1 MAIAGIY
8 PPVPTFF
15 HPNEDLDVETLTRH
29 IRRLRERG
37 IANFVAL
44 GSNGEAVHLDVG
56 ERRTVISAIRE
67 SAGEQAQILAGAGGL
82 STRETIMLC
91 RLAAQAGADL
101 ALVIPPGHFRSQ
113 MSTAALQAHYLA
125 VADASPLPVVL
136 YNMPGNTAGVDLD
149 AETAIQLSAHPN
161 IVGMKDSG
169 GDLAKLAQI
178 AANADPGFQ
187 MLAGSA
193 GFLLPAL
200 AVGATGAI
208 AALANIAPAEC
219 LRLLALWQEGK
230 LVEARSLQ
238 AHLVPVNTAVT
249 AGYGVSGLK
258 AALQLVAQYG
268 GTPRRPLMPLGEGA
282 QSRLRTLLLEADLL
296 ESLGPGQPQA
306 VSEIAGGGK
315 Q

>member
-15 HPNEDLDVETLTRH
+15 HPDEDLDVETLRRH
-29 IRRLRERG
+29 IRGLRRYG

-44 GSNGEAVHLDVG
+44 GSNGEAVHLDED
-56 ERRTVISAIRE
+56 ERRVVISAIRE
-67 SAGEQAQILAGAGGL
+67 SAGEQAQILAGAGAL
-82 STRETIMLC
+82 STRETITLC

-113 MSTAALQAHYLA
+113 MTTAALRGHYLA
-125 VADASPLPVVL
+125 VADASPLPLVL
-136 YNMPGNTAGVDLD
+136 YNMPGNTAGIDLD
-149 AETAIQLSAHPN
+149 AETAIQLSYHPN

-178 AANADPGFQ
+178 AASADPGFQ

-200 AVGATGAI
+200 AVGATGVI

-219 LRLLALWQEGK
+219 LRLLALWQQGRLE
-230 LVEARSLQ
+230 EARSLQ
-238 AHLVPVNTAVT
+238 ARLVPVNTAVT
-249 AGYGVSGLK
+249 SAYGVPGLK
-258 AALQLVAQYG
+258 AALQLVAHYG
-268 GTPRRPLMPLGEGA
+268 GDPRRPLLPLGEETQG
-282 QSRLRTLLLEADLL
+282 RLRTLLLEADLMQ
-296 ESLGPGQPQA
+296 SLGPGLSQPVA
-306 VSEIAGGGK
+306 EVAGGGK

>member
-1 MAIAGIY
+1 MAIAGIF

-15 HPNEDLDVETLTRH
+15 HPNEDLDVETLTLH
-29 IRRLRERG
+29 ILRLREHG

-44 GSNGEAVHLDVG
+44 GSNGEAVHLDED

-67 SAGEQAQILAGAGGL
+67 SAGEQAQILAGAGAL
-82 STRETIMLC
+82 STRETITLC
-91 RLAAQAGADL
+91 RIAAQAGADL

-113 MSTAALQAHYLA
+113 MTTAALRAHYLA

-149 AETAIQLSAHPN
+149 AETALVLSAHPN

-178 AANADPGFQ
+178 ASNAEPGFQ
-187 MLAGSA
+187 VLAGSA

-219 LRLLALWQEGK
+219 QQLLTLWQEGR
-230 LVEARSLQ
+230 LVEARALQ
-238 AHLVPVNTAVT
+238 ARLVPVNTAVT
-249 AGYGVSGLK
+249 AGYGVPGLK

-268 GTPRRPLMPLGEGA
+268 GNPRRPLLPLGEEA
-282 QSRLRTLLLEADLL
+282 QRRLRILLLEADLL
-296 ESLGPGQPQA
+296 ESLGPGQPQP
-306 VSEIAGGGK
+306 VPEIARGGM

>member
-15 HPNEDLDVETLTRH
+15 HPNEDLDVETLSRH
-29 IRRLRERG
+29 IGRLSEHG
-37 IANFVAL
+37 IKNFVAL
-44 GSNGEAVHLDVG
+44 GSNGEAVHLDEG
-56 ERRTVISAIRE
+56 ERRTVISAIRQ
-67 SAGEQAQILAGAGGL
+67 SAGERAQILAGTGAL
-82 STRETIMLC
+82 STRETITLC

-113 MSTAALQAHYLA
+113 MTTAALRAHYLA

-149 AETAIQLSAHPN
+149 AETAILLSSHPN
-161 IVGMKDSG
+161 IAGMKDSG
-169 GDLAKLAQI
+169 GDLAKLTQI
-178 AANADPGFQ
+178 AANADPGFD

-208 AALANIAPAEC
+208 AALANIAPDEC
-219 LRLLALWQEGK
+219 LQLLSLWQEGR
-230 LVEARSLQ
+230 LLEARSLQ
-238 AHLVPVNTAVT
+238 AQLVPVNTAVT
-249 AGYGVSGLK
+249 SGYGVPGLK

-268 GTPRRPLMPLGEGA
+268 GNPRRPLLPLGEEA
-282 QSRLRTLLLEADLL
+282 QRRLQTLLREAELLPLL
-296 ESLGPGQPQA
+296 ESTNTC
-306 VSEIAGGGK
+306 
-315 Q
+315 

>member
-15 HPNEDLDVETLTRH
+15 HPNEDLDLETLSRH
-29 IRRLRERG
+29 IRRLSEHG
-37 IANFVAL
+37 IVNFVAL
-44 GSNGEAVHLDVG
+44 GSNGEAVHLDEG

-67 SAGEQAQILAGAGGL
+67 SAGERAQILAGAGAL
-82 STRETIMLC
+82 STRETITLC

-113 MSTAALQAHYLA
+113 MTTAALRAHYLA

-149 AETAIQLSAHPN
+149 AETAIVLSSHPN

-178 AANADPGFQ
+178 AANVEPSFK

-208 AALANIAPAEC
+208 AALANIAPSEC
-219 LRLLALWQEGK
+219 LQLLALWQEGR

-238 AHLVPVNTAVT
+238 ARLVPVNTAVT
-249 AGYGVSGLK
+249 SGYGVPGLK

-268 GTPRRPLMPLGEGA
+268 GNPRRPLLPLGEET
-282 QSRLRTLLLEADLL
+282 QRRLRTLLLDAELL
-296 ESLGPGQPQA
+296 QSLGPGRPQA
-306 VSEIAGGGK
+306 VPEIAGGGK

>member
-15 HPNEDLDVETLTRH
+15 HPNEDLDVETLSRH
-29 IRRLRERG
+29 IRRLRDHG

-44 GSNGEAVHLDVG
+44 GSNGEAVHLDEG
-56 ERRTVISAIRE
+56 ERRAVISAIRE
-67 SAGEQAQILAGAGGL
+67 SAGEQAQILAGAGAL
-82 STRETIMLC
+82 STRETIALC

-113 MSTAALQAHYLA
+113 MTTTALRAHYLA

-149 AETAIQLSAHPN
+149 AETAILLSSHPN

-219 LRLLALWQEGK
+219 LQLLALWQEGR

-238 AHLVPVNTAVT
+238 ARLVPVNTAVT
-249 AGYGVSGLK
+249 SGYGVPGLK
-258 AALQLVAQYG
+258 SALQLVAQYG
-268 GTPRRPLMPLGEGA
+268 GNPRRPLLPLGEET
-282 QSRLRTLLLEADLL
+282 QHRLYTLLLDADLL
-296 ESLGPGQPQA
+296 ESLDPGQPPA
-306 VSEIAGGGK
+306 VPGITRSGK
-315 Q
+315 R

>member
-15 HPNEDLDVETLTRH
+15 HPNEDLDVETLSRH
-29 IRRLRERG
+29 IGRLRERG

-44 GSNGEAVHLDVG
+44 GSNGEAVHLDEG

-67 SAGEQAQILAGAGGL
+67 SAGERAQILAGAGAL
-82 STRETIMLC
+82 STRETITLC

-113 MSTAALQAHYLA
+113 MTTAALRAHYLA

-149 AETAIQLSAHPN
+149 AETAILLSSHPN

-208 AALANIAPAEC
+208 AALANIAPDEC
-219 LRLLALWQEGK
+219 LQLFALWQEGR

-238 AHLVPVNTAVT
+238 ARLVPLNTAVT
-249 AGYGVSGLK
+249 AGYGVPGLK
-258 AALQLVAQYG
+258 VALQLVAQYG
-268 GTPRRPLMPLGEGA
+268 GHPRRPLLPLSEVA
-282 QSRLRTLLLEADLL
+282 QRHLHTLLREAELL
-296 ESLGPGQPQA
+296 P
-306 VSEIAGGGK
+306 
-315 Q
+315 

>member
-15 HPNEDLDVETLTRH
+15 HSNEDLDVETLTRH
-29 IRRLRERG
+29 IRRLREHG
-37 IANFVAL
+37 IVNFVAL
-44 GSNGEAVHLDVG
+44 GSNGEAVHLDEA
-56 ERRTVISAIRE
+56 ERRIVISAIRE
-67 SAGEQAQILAGAGGL
+67 SAGEKAQILAGAGAL
-82 STRETIMLC
+82 STRETIVLC

-101 ALVIPPGHFRSQ
+101 ALVIPPSYYRRQ
-113 MSTAALQAHYLA
+113 MTTAALRAHYLA

-149 AETAIQLSAHPN
+149 AETAILLSAHPN

-178 AANADPGFQ
+178 AANAAPGFQ

-193 GFLLPAL
+193 GFFLPAL
-200 AVGATGAI
+200 AVGATGVI
-208 AALANIAPAEC
+208 AALANIAPREC
-219 LRLLALWQEGK
+219 LQLLTLWEERK

-238 AHLVPVNTAVT
+238 ARLVPVNTAVT
-249 AGYGVSGLK
+249 SGYGVPGLK

-268 GTPRRPLMPLGEGA
+268 GSPRRPLLPLGEEA
-282 QSRLRTLLLEADLL
+282 QLRLRTLLLEADLL
-296 ESLGPGQPQA
+296 VA
-306 VSEIAGGGK
+306 M
-315 Q
+315 